1 MATAKEN
8 VQFMCQDKSY
18 FGDFSLYLISAV
30 LNSLIDTHTRNR
42 AVALELPN
50 GTNTVDTNSKPKEI
64 YKLK

>member
-30 LNSLIDTHTRNR
+30 LNSLLDAHASNR

-50 GTNTVDTNSKPKEI
+50 VTSMVDTNSKQKEI
-64 YKLK
+64 YELK